1 MVEEWRKISG
11 TGAEYSVSKKE
22 GHTVLRVKFTFNPKL
37 ESPKDFVQKTTIIYE
52 NRPDNIYYIFRK
64 AFVSKDRQKWD
75 RIKKNLV
82 KVFPSDTDRERYFI
96 YLNVHKSE
104 IDKYA
109 KAVDLND
116 FMNGKG

>member
-52 NRPDNIYYIFRK
+52 NRPDNIYYIFR
-64 AFVSKDRQKWD
+64 
-75 RIKKNLV
+75 N
-82 KVFPSDTDRERYFI
+82 
-96 YLNVHKSE
+96 LNVHKSE